1 MRNAFIETLIKLAE
15 KDKSIYLL
23 TGDLGF
29 SVFETFAKRFPK
41 RFLNCGVAEQNMMGT
56 AAGLAL
62 SGKKPYVYSIIPFVT
77 IRCLEQIKDDIAYQN
92 LNVKIVGVGGG
103 YSYGYLGATHHAT
116 EDIAMLRVLPNLKVF
131 APGDSVETEKLMIE
145 AYKTKGPAY
154 FRLTNV
160 GGKTVHQKKDKI
172 KIGEPFVFNKGK
184 DGALIVNGVF
194 LGIGKSLIE
203 ELKIEGYKFKLISLP
218 TLKPINEESLWKE
231 LKDQKLIF
239 SLEEHSLIGGMG
251 TALAEILMDKGWK
264 GTLKRIAAPDK
275 FFPKVGK
282 AEYIREKYHLT
293 KEQIKEYIL
302 KIKKS

>member
-1 MRNAFIETLIKLAE
+1 MRNAFVETLIKLAE
-15 KDKSIYLL
+15 KDKDVYLL

-29 SVFETFAKRFPK
+29 SVFETFAKKFPN
-41 RFLNCGVAEQNMMGT
+41 RFLNCGIAEQNMMGV

-77 IRCLEQIKDDIAYQN
+77 IRCLEQIKDDVAYQN
-92 LNVKIVGVGGG
+92 LNVKVVGVGGG

-116 EDIAMLRVLPNLKVF
+116 EDIAMIRVLPNFRVF
-131 APGDSVETEKLMIE
+131 APGDSVETENLMIE
-145 AYKTKGPAY
+145 AYKKKGPAY

-160 GGKTVHQKKDKI
+160 GGKVTHHNKDKI

-184 DGALIVNGVF
+184 DGTLIVNGIF
-194 LGIGKSLIE
+194 LGIGKDLIG
-203 ELKIEGYKFKLISLP
+203 ELKKMGYNFKLISLP

-231 LKDQKLIF
+231 LKNQKLVF

-251 TALAEILMDKGWK
+251 TALAEILSDKEWK
-264 GTLKRIAAPDK
+264 GTLKRIASPDK

-293 KEQIKEYIL
+293 KEQIKKYIL
-302 KIKKS
+302 KTI

>member
-1 MRNAFIETLIKLAE
+1 MRNAFVETLIKLAE
-15 KDKSIYLL
+15 KDKDVYLL

-29 SVFETFAKRFPK
+29 SVFETFAKKFPN
-41 RFLNCGVAEQNMMGT
+41 RFLNCGIAEQNMMGV

-77 IRCLEQIKDDIAYQN
+77 IRCLEQIKDDVAYQN
-92 LNVKIVGVGGG
+92 LNVKVVGVGGG

-116 EDIAMLRVLPNLKVF
+116 EDIAMIRVLPNFKVF
-131 APGDSVETEKLMIE
+131 APGDSVETKNLMIE
-145 AYKTKGPAY
+145 AYKKKGPAY

-160 GGKTVHQKKDKI
+160 GGKVTHHNKDKI

-184 DGALIVNGVF
+184 DGTLIVNGIF
-194 LGIGKSLIE
+194 LGIGKDLIG
-203 ELKIEGYKFKLISLP
+203 ELKKMGYNFKLISLP

-231 LKDQKLIF
+231 LKNQKLVF

-251 TALAEILMDKGWK
+251 TALAEILGDKEWK
-264 GTLKRIAAPDK
+264 VTLKRIASPDK

-293 KEQIKEYIL
+293 KEQIKKYIL
-302 KIKKS
+302 KTI

>member
-1 MRNAFIETLIKLAE
+1 MRNAFVETLIKLAE
-15 KDKSIYLL
+15 KDKDIYLL

-29 SVFETFAKRFPK
+29 SVFETFAKKFPNRF
-41 RFLNCGVAEQNMMGT
+41 FNCGIAEQNMMGV

-92 LNVKIVGVGGG
+92 LNVKVVGVGGG

-116 EDIAMLRVLPNLKVF
+116 EDIAMIRVLPNFRVF
-131 APGDSVETEKLMIE
+131 APGDSVETKNLMME
-145 AYKTKGPAY
+145 AYKKKGPAY

-160 GGKTVHQKKDKI
+160 GGKVTHHNKDKI

-184 DGALIVNGVF
+184 DGTLIVNGIF
-194 LGIGKSLIE
+194 LSIGKDLIG
-203 ELKIEGYKFKLISLP
+203 ELKKMGYNFKLISLP

-231 LKDQKLIF
+231 LKNQKLVF

-251 TALAEILMDKGWK
+251 TALAEILSDKEWK
-264 GTLKRIAAPDK
+264 GTLKRVASPDK

-293 KEQIKEYIL
+293 KEQIKKYIL
-302 KIKKS
+302 KTI

>member
-160 GGKTVHQKKDKI
+160 GGKIVHQKKDKI

-184 DGALIVNGVF
+184 DGVLIVNGVF

>member
-1 MRNAFIETLIKLAE
+1 MRNAFVETLIKLAE
-15 KDKSIYLL
+15 KDKDIYLL

-29 SVFETFAKRFPK
+29 SVFETFAKKFPN
-41 RFLNCGVAEQNMMGT
+41 RFLNCGIAEQNMMGV

-77 IRCLEQIKDDIAYQN
+77 IRCLEQIKDDVAYQN
-92 LNVKIVGVGGG
+92 LNVKVVGVGGG

-116 EDIAMLRVLPNLKVF
+116 EDIAMIRVLPNFKVF
-131 APGDSVETEKLMIE
+131 APGDSVETKNLMME
-145 AYKTKGPAY
+145 AYKKKGPAY

-160 GGKTVHQKKDKI
+160 GGKVTHHNKDKI

-184 DGALIVNGVF
+184 DGTLIVNGIF
-194 LGIGKSLIE
+194 LGIGKDLIG
-203 ELKIEGYKFKLISLP
+203 ELKKMGYNFKLISLP
-218 TLKPINEESLWKE
+218 TLKPIDEESLWKE
-231 LKDQKLIF
+231 LKNQKLVF

-251 TALAEILMDKGWK
+251 TALAEILSDKEWK
-264 GTLKRIAAPDK
+264 GTLKRIASPDK

-293 KEQIKEYIL
+293 KEQIKKYIL
-302 KIKKS
+302 KTI